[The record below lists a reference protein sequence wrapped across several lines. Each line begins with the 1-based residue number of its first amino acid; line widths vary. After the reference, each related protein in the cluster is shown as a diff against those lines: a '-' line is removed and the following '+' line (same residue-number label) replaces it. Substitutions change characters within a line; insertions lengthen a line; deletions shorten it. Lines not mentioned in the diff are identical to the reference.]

1 MGFLV
6 FLLALIWFFVM
17 YKLYGNYVA
26 KKIFKLDNKRVTPA
40 HELKDGV
47 DYVPTNKWVVWGHH
61 YTSIAGLGPI
71 VGPSIGVIW
80 GWVPAL
86 LWITIGTVFAGAV
99 HDFSALVISMRNK
112 GKSLGEVTAKIVGP
126 RARYLFFIVIFLE
139 LWIVIAIF
147 ALIMGILFNMYPSSV
162 FPVWMEI
169 PIAILLSHMV
179 FKRGKSLDKW
189 SWIALIAMYAT
200 IFIGVFMPIKL
211 PGNAIVTWL
220 VIMLVYCYIASVLP
234 VETLLQPRDYI
245 NAHEL
250 VVAIGLIAIGAV
262 GALIASPQHL
272 AIVAPSFNFYAKG
285 APSFWPFIFVTISC
299 GAISGFHSLVA
310 SGTSSKQVDKE
321 SDAKL
326 IGYGGMVSEG
336 ILAALVILA
345 VSAGIG
351 TDASTKSAGIALW
364 NQHYASWATASGLG
378 AKIGAFINGSAKML
392 SYLFGTSAY
401 MKGFVTTVMG
411 VFIVSF
417 AGTTLDTATRAQRYV
432 VQEFGKD
439 IHAKWMTKKHPAT
452 LIAVVSAFALAM
464 AAPNGKGAL
473 ILWPLFG
480 TVNQLLAGLALLV
493 ATVYLIKKKTHYL
506 ITTIPMIFMILMTGW
521 AMVMNIQHFGKTH
534 NWLLLA
540 IGIIVFVT
548 MLWLIVEAVIA
559 IFKAHSKGKGL
570 KTREAEEFD

>member
-6 FLLALIWFFVM
+6 FAIALVWFLVM
-17 YKLYGNYVA
+17 YKLYGGYVA
-26 KKIFKLDNKRVTPA
+26 KKIFKLDDKRITPA
-40 HELKDGV
+40 HKLKDGV

-71 VGPSIGVIW
+71 VGPSIGIIW
-80 GWVPAL
+80 GWVPAM
-86 LWITIGTVFAGAV
+86 LWVTLGTIFAGAV

-112 GKSLGEVTAKIVGP
+112 GKSIGDISAKIIGP
-126 RARYLFFIVIFLE
+126 RAKYLFFIVIFLE
-139 LWIVIAIF
+139 LWIVIAVF

-169 PIAILLSHMV
+169 PIALLLSRMV
-179 FKRGKSLDKW
+179 FKRGKSLEKW
-189 SWIALIAMYAT
+189 SWIALLAMYAT
-200 IFIGVFMPIKL
+200 IFIGVFVPITL
-211 PGNAIVTWL
+211 PGNAVVTWL
-220 VIMLVYCYIASVLP
+220 VIMLIYCYIASVLP

-250 VVAIGLIAIGAV
+250 VAAIALIVAGAV
-262 GALIASPQHL
+262 AALIASPQHL
-272 AIVAPSFNFYAKG
+272 AIVAPSFNLHAKG

-299 GAISGFHSLVA
+299 GAISGFHSLVS

-326 IGYGGMVSEG
+326 IGYGGMVAEG

-351 TDASTKSAGIALW
+351 TGASTHSAGIALW
-364 NQHYASWATASGLG
+364 NQHYSSWAAASGLG
-378 AKIGAFINGSAKML
+378 EKIGAFITGSANML
-392 SYLFGTSAY
+392 TYLLGSSAY

-417 AGTTLDTATRAQRYV
+417 AGTSLDTATRAQRYV

-452 LIAVVSAFALAM
+452 LIAVLSAFALAM

-480 TVNQLLAGLALLV
+480 TVNQLLAGLVLLA
-493 ATVYLIKKKTHYL
+493 ATVYLLKKKSNYL
-506 ITTIPMIFMILMTGW
+506 VAAIPMVFMVVMTGW
-521 AMVMNIQHFGKTH
+521 AMVLNIQNFGKAH
-534 NWLLLA
+534 NWLLLI

-559 IFKAHSKGKGL
+559 ILKAKGKGP
-570 KTREAEEFD
+570 KAVEEFD